1 MNEQLI
7 NAIVELS
14 WEIMKIGCFMSG
26 ATFFIKAFVGM
37 VSDIICEITDL
48 RYAYK
53 LVSENKKLKER
64 NEKLEM
70 VLEEMG
76 YILYE

>member
-37 VSDIICEITDL
+37 VSDIIYEITDL
-48 RYAYK
+48 RYAYT
-53 LVSENKKLKER
+53 LVSENQKLKKR

-76 YILYE
+76 YKLYE